1 MKASSIF
8 KLIFS
13 LIILVL
19 TSKTLAQTSIESLQ
33 NEAKS
38 LSSKS
43 LSAGGSV
50 FAEADYKKAKELLTD
65 AIELIKENKKPES
78 AIENLN
84 QSIEIFKKTIE
95 TAKTLSPNF
104 ASLMKTR
111 ELVLIHGLSESTL
124 KIWNEAEDNF
134 VSAVEEFADKNNE
147 GVTKYSGLAEKL
159 YKEAELVAIKDQ
171 YLLNIRE
178 TLAKAEDNKLE
189 KYAPKTLAKIK
200 QHLLDAENM
209 LNVNRYDTLSAKKS
223 LALAFYEINHG
234 TYMQTA
240 FTKMQEEDKTW
251 EDFQLLWEDP
261 IAKIAADLKLEPK
274 FDSDNQNIT
283 TKILQSINSERTKLA
298 ESQKENS
305 NLKNE
310 IDRNKKTI
318 EETKTALAN
327 SQSENTKLKQDLDAA
342 KKTNEELT
350 KSAEELKGKL
360 ALIEVENVKFK
371 TDSETTEKN
380 QKLIDNIS
388 SMFLPSEAEV
398 IKNGEL
404 ITIRLVNINF
414 PQNKATLEPQY
425 FSLLNKIQK
434 AIQTFP
440 NGTVVIEGHTDGIGN
455 YQKNIELSQ
464 DRANS
469 VYQYLMSTM
478 GADTSR
484 ITVVGL
490 GGTKPIANNSSEE
503 GKAKNRRIEVVI
515 HPHLELNK

>member
-1 MKASSIF
+1 MKVSSTF
-8 KLIFS
+8 KLLFS
-13 LIILVL
+13 LFFIVL
-19 TSKTLAQTSIESLQ
+19 NSSFLAQTSIEALRK
-33 NEAKS
+33 EAKS
-38 LSSKS
+38 LSAKS
-43 LSAGGSV
+43 LNTGGSV
-50 FAEADYKKAKELLTD
+50 FAESDYKKAEELLAD

-78 AIENLN
+78 AVENLN

-95 TAKTLSPNF
+95 TAKTMSPNF

-124 KIWNEAEDNF
+124 KIWKEAEDNF
-134 VSAVEEFADKNNE
+134 VSAVEEFTDKNNE
-147 GVTKYSGLAEKL
+147 GVTKYSNLAEKL
-159 YKEAELVAIKDQ
+159 YKDAELVAIKDQ
-171 YLLNIRE
+171 YFSNIRE
-178 TLAKAEDNKLE
+178 TLANAEDNKLE

-200 QHLLDAENM
+200 QHLLDAENV
-209 LNVNRYDTLSAKKS
+209 LNVNRYDTLAAKKS
-223 LALAFYEINHG
+223 LASAFYEINHG

-261 IAKIAADLKLEPK
+261 LVKIASDLKLEPK

-283 TKILQSINSERTKLA
+283 TKILQSINSGRTKLA

-310 IDRNKKTI
+310 IDQNKRTI
-318 EETKTALAN
+318 EETKAALAN
-327 SQSENTKLKQDLDAA
+327 SQNDNIKLKQELDAA
-342 KKTNEELT
+342 KKTNEDLT
-350 KSAEELKGKL
+350 KSVEELKEKL

-371 TDSETTEKN
+371 TDSETTERN

-398 IKNGEL
+398 IKNGDLL
-404 ITIRLVNINF
+404 IIRLVNINF

-425 FSLLNKIQK
+425 FSLLNKVQK

-440 NGTVVIEGHTDGIGN
+440 NGTVVIEGHTDGVGN

-478 GADTSR
+478 GADASR

-490 GGTKPIANNSSEE
+490 GAAKPIANNSSEE
-503 GKAKNRRIEVVI
+503 GKAKNRRIEIVI